1 VANNNPR
8 RHPPKP
14 VQIPVTLGTDK
25 EEANEQSNNKKVDR
39 RRVNPV
45 EVKEKA
51 RNLMVKLTPLL
62 LLDAGFAA
70 ILAERLRLSVRTAA
84 EPHSIN
90 RSCDPKKLHE

>member
-45 EVKEKA
+45 GEKEKA

-62 LLDAGFAA
+62 LLDAASPRSLRKGLGF
-70 ILAERLRLSVRTAA
+70 
-84 EPHSIN
+84 P
-90 RSCDPKKLHE
+90 